1 MLREVTVPVMEV
13 TAPVMEDTV
22 PAVEVTV
29 PVMEVM
35 APVREPM
42 VLLKKATV
50 LDEAL
55 TVPVRKATHP
65 AEQPTQNVLNPLVK
79 LSSTLADLLS
89 LIILDLTAHQ
99 VLAIVDLALAE
110 PHVSDQALEVVSDQ
124 APEVVSDLVVAEEV
138 SDQDSAD
145 QAPEETASIQDLDLP
160 SVATRAHLARH
171 QPLTLDLSQS
181 QTWKQRPSS
190 PSITKAT
197 HSPQRIV
204 KIATMAPAF
213 SVKHS
218 RLPIR
223 LLISNNNSRL
233 CRIHL
238 PLSSTH
244 KHVTSAHLRLM
255 TSHPRLSSAWDW
267 VPRSVKT
274 S

>member
-1 MLREVTVPVMEV
+1 MG
-13 TAPVMEDTV
+13 
-22 PAVEVTV
+22 
-29 PVMEVM
+29 
-35 APVREPM
+35 
-42 VLLKKATV
+42 
-50 LDEAL
+50 
-55 TVPVRKATHP
+55 
-65 AEQPTQNVLNPLVK
+65 
-79 LSSTLADLLS
+79 
-89 LIILDLTAHQ
+89 
-99 VLAIVDLALAE
+99 
-110 PHVSDQALEVVSDQ
+110 DQALEVVSDQ
-124 APEVVSDLVVAEEV
+124 APEVVSDLVVAEE
-138 SDQDSAD
+138 A
-145 QAPEETASIQDLDLP
+145 ASIQDLDLP

-171 QPLTLDLSQS
+171 QPLMLDLSQS

-204 KIATMAPAF
+204 KIATMASAF